1 MGDEMT
7 VNTDVT
13 PEEAPATETTPETG
27 GESHV
32 ESHDDGGTKF
42 TFSVDENGN
51 RSLSLGEDTPTEPE
65 EAPQENNEAATNP
78 QQENPTEPAV
88 QPYENMEQVVQAAG
102 AGNLD
107 PARLTQEQQQSI
119 IALQQRQ
126 QMEQQRQQFM
136 AQQQA
141 AAEQARQQAFSQ
153 LAVQAKA
160 AAMQELGISDNDLT
174 NADFV
179 ENGAEKKA
187 KFEALYNKK
196 LLEGQYNYIQN
207 EVVQQQRMEAY
218 NQGVNEIQSF
228 CADERVKNPHFQQTI
243 QLMETAKNTMPYNVA
258 AKIFTAEHNIQN
270 GVLTHNDIATFRQ
283 YYDHCKKLAYQNAA
297 NVTTKPKPTASV
309 PNVER
314 AGTTQNNADV
324 PHLNTANLRSM
335 NQYQRDKVM
344 QNYIS
349 QLMSK

>member
-1 MGDEMT
+1 MEDEMT

-13 PEEAPATETTPETG
+13 PEDMPATEPAVEG
-27 GESHV
+27 DS

-42 TFSVDENGN
+42 QFSIDENGN
-51 RSLSLGEDTPTEPE
+51 RTLKLSDTPAEPE
-65 EAPQENNEAATNP
+65 VPQEDDKPATNQPQENPA
-78 QQENPTEPAV
+78 EPLV
-88 QPYENMEQVVQAAG
+88 QSYENMEQVVQAAG

-126 QMEQQRQQFM
+126 QIEEQRQQFM

-153 LAVQAKA
+153 LAVQAKV

-179 ENGAEKKA
+179 EDGAEKKA
-187 KFEALYNKK
+187 KFEELYNKK

-218 NQGVNEIQSF
+218 NRGVNEIQSF

-243 QLMETAKNTMPYNVA
+243 QLMETTKNTMPYNVA
-258 AKIFTAEHNIQN
+258 EKIFAAEHNLQN
-270 GVLTHNDIATFRQ
+270 GVLTPSDIVTFRQ

-297 NVTTKPKPTASV
+297 NVSTKPKPTASV

-314 AGTTQNNADV
+314 AGTTQNNVEV

-335 NQYQRDKVM
+335 NQYQRDTVI

-349 QLMSK
+349 QLIRK

>member
-13 PEEAPATETTPETG
+13 PEEAPATEPTPEAG

-51 RSLSLGEDTPTEPE
+51 RSLRLGEDKSNDPE
-65 EAPQENNEAATNP
+65 VPQESNEPAANP
-78 QQENPTEPAV
+78 PQENPTEPAV

-126 QMEQQRQQFM
+126 QFM

-160 AAMQELGISDNDLT
+160 AAMQELGISDDDLT
-174 NADFV
+174 NADFM
-179 ENGAEKKA
+179 EDGAEKKA

-218 NQGVNEIQSF
+218 NQGINEIQSF

-258 AKIFTAEHNIQN
+258 SKIFAAEHNIQN
-270 GVLTHNDIATFRQ
+270 GVLTPNDIATFRQ
-283 YYDHCKKLAYQNAA
+283 YYDYCKKLAYQNAA

>member
-7 VNTDVT
+7 ANTDVVS
-13 PEEAPATETTPETG
+13 EETSVTEPATEASN
-27 GESHV
+27 ESR
-32 ESHDDGGTKF
+32 DDGGTKF
-42 TFSVDENGN
+42 QFTVDENGN
-51 RSLSLGEDTPTEPE
+51 RSLSLGEDKPAEPE
-65 EAPQENNEAATNP
+65 EAPQESDEPAANP
-78 QQENPTEPAV
+78 PQEKPTEPAI

-153 LAVQAKA
+153 LAIQAKA

-174 NADFV
+174 NADFM
-179 ENGAEKKA
+179 EDGAEKKA

-196 LLEGQYNYIQN
+196 LLEGQYSYIQN

-218 NQGVNEIQSF
+218 NQGVTEIQSF

-243 QLMETAKNTMPYNVA
+243 QLMETTKNTMPYNVA
-258 AKIFTAEHNIQN
+258 EKIFATERNLQN
-270 GVLTHNDIATFRQ
+270 GVLTPNDILTFRQ
-283 YYDHCKKLAYQNAA
+283 YYDYCKKLAYQSAA
-297 NVTTKPKPTASV
+297 NVSTKPKPTASV

-314 AGTTQNNADV
+314 AGSAQNNTEV

-335 NQYQRDKVM
+335 NQYQRDTVI

-349 QLMSK
+349 QLIKNN

>member
-13 PEEAPATETTPETG
+13 PEEAPATEPTPEAG

-42 TFSVDENGN
+42 KFSIDENGN

-78 QQENPTEPAV
+78 PQENPTEPAV

-179 ENGAEKKA
+179 EDGAEKKA

-270 GVLTHNDIATFRQ
+270 GVLTPNDIATFRQ
-283 YYDHCKKLAYQNAA
+283 YYDHCKKLAYQNVA

-314 AGTTQNNADV
+314 AGTTPNNADV
-324 PHLNTANLRSM
+324 PHLNTTNLRSM

>member
-13 PEEAPATETTPETG
+13 PEEAPATEPTPEAG

-32 ESHDDGGTKF
+32 ESHNDGGTKF
-42 TFSVDENGN
+42 KFSIDENGN
-51 RSLSLGEDTPTEPE
+51 RSLSLGEDKPTEPE
-65 EAPQENNEAATNP
+65 APQESNEPAANP
-78 QQENPTEPAV
+78 PQENPTEPAV

-174 NADFV
+174 NADFM
-179 ENGAEKKA
+179 EDGAEKKT

-218 NQGVNEIQSF
+218 NQGVN
-228 CADERVKNPHFQQTI
+228 
-243 QLMETAKNTMPYNVA
+243 
-258 AKIFTAEHNIQN
+258 
-270 GVLTHNDIATFRQ
+270 
-283 YYDHCKKLAYQNAA
+283 
-297 NVTTKPKPTASV
+297 
-309 PNVER
+309 
-314 AGTTQNNADV
+314 
-324 PHLNTANLRSM
+324 
-335 NQYQRDKVM
+335 
-344 QNYIS
+344 
-349 QLMSK
+349 

>member
-1 MGDEMT
+1 
-7 VNTDVT
+7 
-13 PEEAPATETTPETG
+13 
-27 GESHV
+27 
-32 ESHDDGGTKF
+32 
-42 TFSVDENGN
+42 
-51 RSLSLGEDTPTEPE
+51 
-65 EAPQENNEAATNP
+65 
-78 QQENPTEPAV
+78 
-88 QPYENMEQVVQAAG
+88 MEQVVQAAG

-107 PARLTQEQQQSI
+107 PSRLTQEQQQSI

-160 AAMQELGISDNDLT
+160 AAMQELGISDDDLT
-174 NADFV
+174 NADFM
-179 ENGAEKKA
+179 EDGAEKKA

-218 NQGVNEIQSF
+218 NQGINEIQSF

-258 AKIFTAEHNIQN
+258 SKIFAAEHNIQN
-270 GVLTHNDIATFRQ
+270 GVLTPNDIATFRQ
-283 YYDHCKKLAYQNAA
+283 YYDYCKKLAYQNAA

-335 NQYQRDKVM
+335 NQYQRDTVI

-349 QLMSK
+349 QLIKNN

>member
-13 PEEAPATETTPETG
+13 PEEAPATEPPAEVG
-27 GESHV
+27 SESHA

-42 TFSVDENGN
+42 KFTIDENGN
-51 RSLSLGEDTPTEPE
+51 RSLSLGEDKPTEPE
-65 EAPQENNEAATNP
+65 TPQESNEPTINPPQENS
-78 QQENPTEPAV
+78 TEPAV

-153 LAVQAKA
+153 LAIQAKV
-160 AAMQELGISDNDLT
+160 AAMQELGISDDDLT
-174 NADFV
+174 NADFM
-179 ENGAEKKA
+179 EDGAEKKA

-207 EVVQQQRMEAY
+207 EVVQQQRMETY
-218 NQGVNEIQSF
+218 SQGVNEIQSF
-228 CADERVKNPHFQQTI
+228 CTDERVKNPHFQQTI
-243 QLMETAKNTMPYNVA
+243 QLMEVVKNTLPYNVA
-258 AKIFTAEHNIQN
+258 EKIFATERNLQN
-270 GVLTHNDIATFRQ
+270 GILTPNDIAVFRQ

-314 AGTTQNNADV
+314 AGSAQNNADV

-349 QLMSK
+349 QLMNK

>member
-13 PEEAPATETTPETG
+13 PEEVPATEPTPEAG

-42 TFSVDENGN
+42 TFSIDENGN
-51 RSLSLGEDTPTEPE
+51 RSLSLGEDKPTELE
-65 EAPQENNEAATNP
+65 VPQESNEPAANP
-78 QQENPTEPAV
+78 PQENPTEPAV

-160 AAMQELGISDNDLT
+160 AAMQELGISDDDLT
-174 NADFV
+174 NADFM
-179 ENGAEKKA
+179 EDGAEKKA

-196 LLEGQYNYIQN
+196 LLEGDRKS
-207 EVVQQQRMEAY
+207 VV
-218 NQGVNEIQSF
+218 
-228 CADERVKNPHFQQTI
+228 
-243 QLMETAKNTMPYNVA
+243 
-258 AKIFTAEHNIQN
+258 
-270 GVLTHNDIATFRQ
+270 
-283 YYDHCKKLAYQNAA
+283 
-297 NVTTKPKPTASV
+297 
-309 PNVER
+309 
-314 AGTTQNNADV
+314 
-324 PHLNTANLRSM
+324 
-335 NQYQRDKVM
+335 
-344 QNYIS
+344 
-349 QLMSK
+349 

>member
-7 VNTDVT
+7 VDTDVVS
-13 PEEAPATETTPETG
+13 EETSVTGPAIETG
-27 GESHV
+27 SESHV

-42 TFSVDENGN
+42 KFTVDESGN

-65 EAPQENNEAATNP
+65 EAPQESDEPAANP
-78 QQENPTEPAV
+78 PQENPTEPAV

-179 ENGAEKKA
+179 EDGAEKKA

-218 NQGVNEIQSF
+218 NHGVNEIQSF

-270 GVLTHNDIATFRQ
+270 GVLTPNDIATFRQ
-283 YYDHCKKLAYQNAA
+283 YYDHCKKLAYQNVA

-314 AGTTQNNADV
+314 AGTTPNNADV
-324 PHLNTANLRSM
+324 PHLNTTNLRSM